1 LVQARWDQGTATGKR
16 SSLGPTKRSHG
27 SRSMPRAATGD
38 RTVANAVAGPSERG
52 RPVHADTQLFKLG
65 VGGGGQKVGEA
76 TYGTCEPC
84 GVGLLYKIGF
94 PPEWQ
99 QYCGFGTLALETIE
113 ARHPGLTWFTTL
125 QYEWAQG
132 FYERRR
138 RDNPSQWTA
147 NEPCQHFRR
156 EQSWDRT
163 GTADNRERAGQ
174 RAKAQEDRCGP
185 PGTRTLNLRIKSP
198 QLCH

>member
-1 LVQARWDQGTATGKR
+1 
-16 SSLGPTKRSHG
+16 
-27 SRSMPRAATGD
+27 
-38 RTVANAVAGPSERG
+38 
-52 RPVHADTQLFKLG
+52 LFKLG
-65 VGGGGQKVGEA
+65 VGGGGQKLGEA
-76 TYGTCEPC
+76 TYGSCEPC
-84 GVGLLYKIGF
+84 GVWLLYKIGF

-99 QYCGFGTLALETIE
+99 YCGFGTLALETME
-113 ARHPGLTWFTTL
+113 ARHPRLTWFTTL

-163 GTADNRERAGQ
+163 GTANSGRRRDSVGAGGTLARQRTTENALVNGRKLRKIVVGRTHQNANRSPILIEGDPLPVAVARS
-174 RAKAQEDRCGP
+174 RRSPDPPKGP
-185 PGTRTLNLRIKSP
+185 R
-198 QLCH
+198 